1 MSRIGIRDKRMFSW
15 TIHHCLAGETSGLWP
30 TQSVMK
36 SEITVPEM
44 FVKLFE
50 NFLES
55 QQIRLCEFYS

>member
-1 MSRIGIRDKRMFSW
+1 MSRIGIRDERMFSW
-15 TIHHCLAGETSGLWP
+15 TIHHCHAGETSGLWP

-36 SEITVPEM
+36 SKIAVPEM

-55 QQIRLCEFYS
+55 QDIRLCEFYS